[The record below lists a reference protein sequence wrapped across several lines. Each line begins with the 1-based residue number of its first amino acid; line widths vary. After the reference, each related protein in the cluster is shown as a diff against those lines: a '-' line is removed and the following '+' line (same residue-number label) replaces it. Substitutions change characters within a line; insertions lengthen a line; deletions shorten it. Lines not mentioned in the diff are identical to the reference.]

1 MYTFNIR
8 HLYRLMHGMSSVR
21 ADKMQNEFEV
31 AKLWSSEA
39 YRTLV
44 DRVDDRD
51 ERKMFNMIIQQLA
64 QRTFTFA
71 GETQR
76 LPSKL
81 GRPFYSHLCPA
92 DGRNGAARGALPDY
106 ASEVGKIKH
115 LKPLLE
121 QLLHDYNHSSK
132 GQPASISLFDF
143 MIENIVK
150 VTRAI
155 RLPYSNVILV
165 GAPGLGK
172 MAISRLSIFVC
183 KFERTELSIVEEF
196 QEDEWQR
203 SLARMISSA
212 SLGTKPHVLNIEE
225 NQMSEEVILI
235 DLNCLLKNGELPD
248 LLAREEVA
256 GFLGAVKATL
266 SRAAVDTMTESQI
279 FQEYLSRV

>member
-1 MYTFNIR
+1 
-8 HLYRLMHGMSSVR
+8 MHGMSSVNP
-21 ADKMQNEFEV
+21 DKMQNEFEV
-31 AKLWSSEA
+31 AKLWCSEA

-51 ERKMFNMIIQQLA
+51 ERKMFNMIIRELA
-64 QRTFTFA
+64 QKNFTFA
-71 GETQR
+71 GQTQR

-81 GRPFYSHLCPA
+81 GRPFYSHLCSS
-92 DGRNGAARGALPDY
+92 DGRKSSARGALPAY
-106 ASEVGKIKH
+106 ASEVAKLQH

-132 GQPASISLFDF
+132 GHEASISLFDF

-155 RLPYSNVILV
+155 RVPYSSVILV
-165 GAPGLGK
+165 SAPGLGK

-183 KFERTELSIVEEF
+183 KFERTELSIAQEF
-196 QEDEWQR
+196 HEDSWKR
-203 SLARMISSA
+203 SLTRMISSA

-225 NQMSEEVILI
+225 NQMSEGTILT

-248 LLAREEVA
+248 LLARDEVA
-256 GFLGAVKATL
+256 GFLAAVKATL
-266 SRAAVDTMTESQI
+266 SRGALDAMTEPQI